1 MSIECTVVIPA
12 YNEEA
17 SLAATTHGLT
27 QALERAGSAFDIVV
41 VDDGSTDATWRAIR
55 DLATADARV
64 SGVRLSRNFGK
75 EAAIRAGLE
84 SARGRA
90 VLVMDAD
97 AQHPPEIAAAL
108 LERWRRGDVAIV
120 EGVKARRGDEGTQRA
135 TQARWFYRLFR
146 RLTGQDLEGA
156 ADFKLLDRHV
166 VDQYLALPESSLF
179 FRGLTAWM
187 GYPTARVPFEVAP
200 RAGGDSAWS
209 VGRLSRMALRAI
221 TSFTSAP
228 LHLITLMGLGFFA
241 FSVLLGVQTLFRKV
255 TGSAVDGFTTV
266 ILLILITGS
275 ALMIGLG
282 VIGEYIARIY
292 EEVKRRPRYLISD
305 RTTPTRPPSS
315 GDV

>member
-1 MSIECTVVIPA
+1 MAVECTVVIPA
-12 YNEEA
+12 CNEESTLA
-17 SLAATTHGLT
+17 STVRALA
-27 QALERAGSAFDIVV
+27 QALERAGSAFEVVV
-41 VDDGSTDATWRAIR
+41 VDDGSTDGTWRAIR
-55 DLATADARV
+55 ELAAAEPRV
-64 SGVRLSRNFGK
+64 SGLRLSRNFGK

-84 SARGRA
+84 AARGRA

-97 AQHPPEIAAAL
+97 AQHPPEVAGAL

-120 EGVKARRGDEGTQRA
+120 EGVKARRGDEGTPRA
-135 TQARWFYRLFR
+135 TQARWFYRVFR
-146 RLTGQDLEGA
+146 NLTGQDLEGA

-187 GYPTARVPFEVAP
+187 GFPTARIPFEVAP
-200 RAGGDSAWS
+200 RAGGGSTWSA
-209 VGRLSRMALRAI
+209 GKLTRMALRAV

-241 FSVLLGVQTLFRKV
+241 FAVLLGLQTLWRKLAG
-255 TGSAVDGFTTV
+255 TAVDGFTTV

-275 ALMIGLG
+275 AIMIGLG

-292 EEVKRRPRYLISD
+292 EEVKRRPRYLVSD
-305 RTTPTRPPSS
+305 RTDNKPLSQER
-315 GDV
+315 